1 MAPSSSKRSK
11 SSSKS
16 KHNALSS
23 ASLRNFFKLEDELS
37 KHLDTDKVCDDV
49 RKLLAEIRS
58 NLSSNQ
64 DKHPTHSK
72 SSHERSS
79 ALILAVKLR
88 NMNRLFT
95 FRNKQAN
102 TKLAE
107 VRQKVEDHYLSLQN
121 VSSEISHMKKNI
133 ETCLDFRA
141 DIYDIELVNSEESFS
156 NCKEMTDNHDKEE
169 KLDDH
174 QLFLQRLNNELN
186 ERKSLLSNLNELEGR
201 KSALLSDIKGKEQ
214 RLSQIGPKIVSIKK
228 MAEPLLDLLGVSRG
242 KKTTQKKTK

>member
-1 MAPSSSKRSK
+1 MAPTSSKRSK

-23 ASLRNFFKLEDELS
+23 ASLKNFFKLEDDLC
-37 KHLDTDKVCDDV
+37 KHLDTDKICDDV
-49 RKLLAEIRS
+49 RKILTEIRS
-58 NLSSNQ
+58 NSNTIQ
-64 DKHPTHSK
+64 DKPPTHSK
-72 SSHERSS
+72 TNHEKNS

-88 NMNRLFT
+88 NLNRLFT

-102 TKLAE
+102 TKLSD

-121 VSSEISHMKKNI
+121 VSSEIAHMKKNI
-133 ETCLDFRA
+133 ENCLDFRA
-141 DIYDIELVNSEESFS
+141 DIDDIELVNAEELSANS
-156 NCKEMTDNHDKEE
+156 SKEMDNQEEEE

-174 QLFLQRLNNELN
+174 QLFLQRLNHELN

-228 MAEPLLDLLGVSRG
+228 VIFD
-242 KKTTQKKTK
+242 

>member
-37 KHLDTDKVCDDV
+37 KHLDTDKIGDDV
-49 RKLLAEIRS
+49 RKILAEIRS
-58 NLSSNQ
+58 NLNSNQ

-88 NMNRLFT
+88 NINRLFT

-121 VSSEISHMKKNI
+121 VSSEIAHMKKNI
-133 ETCLDFRA
+133 ETCLDFRFGGFGCTLA
-141 DIYDIELVNSEESFS
+141 GGPHRNGSNYIPFDLSQRAES
-156 NCKEMTDNHDKEE
+156 NGTI
-169 KLDDH
+169 
-174 QLFLQRLNNELN
+174 LFL
-186 ERKSLLSNLNELEGR
+186 RKFLR
-201 KSALLSDIKGKEQ
+201 
-214 RLSQIGPKIVSIKK
+214 
-228 MAEPLLDLLGVSRG
+228 AEI
-242 KKTTQKKTK
+242 